1 MLRLLSFCLLLPGL
15 AVAQTGPKPDF
26 SGTWK
31 LSLAKSKFESPHP
44 DSSMF
49 QVDHREPQFHIKRTH
64 VVRGKEYPWSI
75 DLTTD
80 GKEAVQKDSN
90 GDFHVRLRWEGATL
104 IFDSY
109 WMVGAAKATN
119 VVVYSLSPDGS
130 VFTADERFT
139 GPRRQYH
146 NVWVFDRQ

>member
-1 MLRLLSFCLLLPGL
+1 MPRLLRLSFLLAGL
-15 AVAQTGPKPDF
+15 ALAQTGPKPDF

-31 LSLAKSKFESPHP
+31 LNLAKSKLETPPP

-49 QVDHREPQFHIKRTH
+49 TIDHKEPQFRLKRTH
-64 VVRGKEYPWSI
+64 VFRGKADTWSI

-80 GKEAVQKDSN
+80 GKEVVQKDSS
-90 GDFHVRLRWEGATL
+90 GDFHVRLRWEGSTL

-109 WMVGAAKATN
+109 WMVGTAKATN
-119 VVVYSLSPDGS
+119 VVVYSLLADGS
-130 VFTADERFT
+130 VFTADERFA